1 MLLGRVVLHCHI
13 LHADR
18 ILSMNVILLGYR
30 ASGKTSI
37 GKKLAAQLWKDFVDT
52 DQQVRKRFND
62 QAIAEIWQEHGEPA
76 FRQAEAAVIAE
87 LLQKDEQVIATGGGI
102 LTHEAGR
109 AAIESAE
116 KVRRIYLSCAPE
128 VLAQRLGS
136 DLATASQRPA
146 LTPGSD
152 PVAEVAGVLAKR
164 DPVYRAVADV
174 VFDVSHC
181 SIDEAVHYL
190 IAKL

>member
-1 MLLGRVVLHCHI
+1 
-13 LHADR
+13 
-18 ILSMNVILLGYR
+18 MNVILLGYR